1 MTKIT
6 LWRAF
11 DFIQSWVN
19 QRWGTLLLG
28 TQTLVQYLNMAAL
41 TIYFFEWRQFPWMR
55 VKESLTLP
63 AATTLLLTTTQTLDN
78 NIVSVQ
84 NVCDDTDSTTCSWN
98 YKLVGSDCDMVAW
111 DIYFQ
116 GEGMDLVFA
125 RPTVETDVEVT
136 YFGYNLF
143 TESSTIDENETILIP
158 ETFLPALYHFTLA
171 LIYPH
176 YTQYGDNR
184 ESSAYQM
191 WVNYMQNVV
200 KANGTTLTSIRP
212 TR

>member
-1 MTKIT
+1 
-6 LWRAF
+6 
-11 DFIQSWVN
+11 
-19 QRWGTLLLG
+19 
-28 TQTLVQYLNMAAL
+28 
-41 TIYFFEWRQFPWMR
+41 
-55 VKESLTLP
+55 
-63 AATTLLLTTTQTLDN
+63 
-78 NIVSVQ
+78 
-84 NVCDDTDSTTCSWN
+84 
-98 YKLVGSDCDMVAW
+98 
-111 DIYFQ
+111 
-116 GEGMDLVFA
+116 MDLVFA

-191 WVNYMQNVV
+191 
-200 KANGTTLTSIRP
+200 
-212 TR
+212 

>member
-11 DFIQSWVN
+11 DFIQGWVN

-55 VKESLTLP
+55 VKETVTLP
-63 AATTLLLTTTQTLDN
+63 AATTLLLTTTQTFDN
-78 NIVSVQ
+78 NIVALQ
-84 NVCDDTDSTTCSWN
+84 NVCDAWVASTCSGT
-98 YKLVGSDCDMVAW
+98 YKLVWSDCDMLHG

-116 GEGMDLVFA
+116 GEGKDLVFA
-125 RPTVETDVEVT
+125 RPVTETEVEVT

-143 TESSTIDENETILIP
+143 TESATIDEDETILIP

-200 KANGTTLTSIRP
+200 KANGTLLTSVRP

>member
-1 MTKIT
+1 
-6 LWRAF
+6 
-11 DFIQSWVN
+11 
-19 QRWGTLLLG
+19 
-28 TQTLVQYLNMAAL
+28 MAAL

-55 VKESLTLP
+55 VKETVSLP
-63 AATTLLLTTTQTLDN
+63 AATTELLTYTATLDN
-78 NIVSVQ
+78 NIVALQ
-84 NVCDDTDSTTCSWN
+84 NVCDDNATTTCTGL
-98 YKLVGSDCDMVAW
+98 YKIVGSDCDMLEG

-116 GEGMDLVFA
+116 GEGQDLVFA
-125 RPTVETDVEVT
+125 RPTTGKDVEVT

-143 TESSTIDENETILIP
+143 TEGSTIDENETILIP
-158 ETFLPALYHFTLA
+158 ETYLPALYHFTLA

-184 ESSAYQM
+184 EVSAYQM
-191 WVNYMQNVV
+191 GVNYMQNVV

>member
-19 QRWGTLLLG
+19 QRWGTLLLW

-41 TIYFFEWRQFPWMR
+41 TIYAFEGRQFPWMR
-55 VKESLTLP
+55 IKETISLP
-63 AATTLLLTTTQTLDN
+63 AATTELTTYTATLDN
-78 NIVSVQ
+78 NILALQ
-84 NVCDDTDSTTCSWN
+84 NVCDETATTSCSGI
-98 YKLVGSDCDMVAW
+98 YKIVGSDCDMLEW
-111 DIYFQ
+111 DIYFR
-116 GEGMDLVFA
+116 GEGTDLVFA
-125 RPTVETDVEVT
+125 RPTVAKDVEVT

-143 TESSTIDENETILIP
+143 TEGSTIDENEEIIIP
-158 ETFLPALYHFTLA
+158 ELYLPALYHFTLA

-176 YTQYGDNR
+176 YTQYGENR
-184 ESSAYQM
+184 EVSAYQM
-191 WVNYMQNVV
+191 WVNYMQNIV
-200 KANGTTLTSIRP
+200 KHHGTTLTSIRP